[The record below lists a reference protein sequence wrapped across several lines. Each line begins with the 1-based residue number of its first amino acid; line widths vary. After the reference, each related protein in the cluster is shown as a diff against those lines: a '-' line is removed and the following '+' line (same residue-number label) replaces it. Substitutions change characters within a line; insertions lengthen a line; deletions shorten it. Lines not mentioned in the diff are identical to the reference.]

1 MQTSM
6 LDDYDTHEAMVRW
19 ITFHLG
25 KEIYGVEVK
34 QVREILRI
42 SNIVPVPGAPDYVL
56 GITNIRGNVVTVID
70 GRRRLNLSE
79 VEHTDRTRMIVLES
93 GDDIA
98 AVVVDNVEDVIDLP
112 ESSFDSNP
120 KLATGKESRY
130 ITGVVSYTRG
140 LIIVLSAEKFISD
153 VQYGMAAGF

>member
-1 MQTSM
+1 MDDNLM
-6 LDDYDTHEAMVRW
+6 DDYEIHEPQVRW

-42 SNIVPVPGAPDYVL
+42 SNILPVPGAPDYVL

-70 GRRRLNLSE
+70 GRKRINLPE
-79 VEHTDRTRMIVLES
+79 IAHTDSTRMIVLEA
-93 GDDIA
+93 DDEIA

-112 ESSFDSNP
+112 ESSLDSNP
-120 KLATGKESRY
+120 KLKTNQDSPY
-130 ITGVVSYTRG
+130 ITGVVSYPAG
-140 LIIVLSAEKFISD
+140 LIIVLCAEKFITEE
-153 VQYGMAAGF
+153 QYDMVAGF